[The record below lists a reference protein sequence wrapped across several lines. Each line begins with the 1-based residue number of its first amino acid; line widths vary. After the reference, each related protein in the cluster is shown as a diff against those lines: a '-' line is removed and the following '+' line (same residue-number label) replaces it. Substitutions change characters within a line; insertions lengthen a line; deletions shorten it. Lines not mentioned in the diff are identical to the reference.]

1 MVKFGSKEWLDAYIK
16 ALNENKAYEE
26 AAAAWE
32 GDFLFIVW
40 ADEAAGVPEEIVLW
54 MDLWHGKCRE
64 HSVLPSRETKQ
75 TAFIYEGKLENWQ
88 AVVEGRLDPIK
99 ALLTRKMKLTG
110 DRAKVMRATRA
121 AKELVR
127 TAQMVKTE
135 F

>member
-1 MVKFGSKEWLDAYIK
+1 MVKFGTEEWLEAYVK

-26 AAAAWE
+26 AAHDWE

-40 ADEAAGVPEEIVLW
+40 ADEASGVPEEIVLW
-54 MDLWHGKCRE
+54 MDLWHGKCRG
-64 HSVLPSRETKQ
+64 HDVFPNRETKE
-75 TAFIYEGKLENWQ
+75 TAFIYEGPYANWE
-88 AVVEGRLDPIK
+88 AIVSGRLDPIK

-127 TAQMVKTE
+127 TAQMVDTE